1 MNEFLD
7 TYNLPKMK
15 KEDIKQLKQIH
26 NEQWNGSSNSLP
38 KKKSIGPEWFCARF
52 YQTFKEELASVP
64 FNLFYKIE
72 K

>member
-38 KKKSIGPEWFCARF
+38 KK
-52 YQTFKEELASVP
+52 
-64 FNLFYKIE
+64 
-72 K
+72 